1 GGAEAG
7 DLLHAIDRVGL
18 VTADGR
24 TLAEA
29 ARLLEADLEGT
40 DVESIPLEPGRQ
52 DVVRIMNLHKAK
64 GLEAPVVFL
73 ADPTGGVGRW
83 VDVRVVREATRAGGY
98 LRITLAWGT
107 WGRDLLAEPEH
118 WDRHAATELAYLE
131 AEETRLLYVAATRAR
146 DLLVIS
152 RYAGSTRAT
161 RPWERFAPWLAGV
174 SELPAPGEPGLAAPA
189 L

>member
-83 VDVRVVREATRAGGY
+83 VDVRVVREATRAVGY
-98 LRITLAWGT
+98 LRITRIWGGG
-107 WGRDLLAEPEH
+107 WGGDWIAEPEH
-118 WDRHAATELAYLE
+118 WDRHEAAELAYLE

-152 RYAGSTRAT
+152 RYAGSTPAARS
-161 RPWERFAPWLAGV
+161 WERFAPWLAGV
-174 SELPAPGEPGLAAPA
+174 AELPAPGEPALAAPA
-189 L
+189 